1 MKQISRPQRLARVQL
16 GMALIECLMAMLI
29 FSFGLLGLA
38 GLEARVMNFSVD
50 SENRSRAAVFASEIS
65 SQMWL
70 NGTVAPTTPEYNA
83 LLTKVNDM
91 SQGGL
96 PSGTVTVAAPAVLP
110 PGTTNVR
117 NITITWQETADA
129 TPSQLTTQVILP

>member
-1 MKQISRPQRLARVQL
+1 MKQISRRPSIARAQD

-29 FSFGLLGLA
+29 FSFGLLGLL

-83 LLTKVNDM
+83 LIAKVNDM

-96 PSGTVTVAAPAVLP
+96 PSGTVTVAAPAVPP
-110 PGTTNVR
+110 PGTTNVT
-117 NITITWQETADA
+117 NITITWQETSDA

>member
-1 MKQISRPQRLARVQL
+1 MKQISRRLRLARTQH

-29 FSFGLLGLA
+29 FSFGLLGLL

-83 LLTKVNDM
+83 LLAKVNDM

-96 PSGTVTVAAPAVLP
+96 PSGTVTVAAPAVPP
-110 PGTTNVR
+110 PGTTNVT

>member
-1 MKQISRPQRLARVQL
+1 MKQFSRPQRIARAQR

-29 FSFGLLGLA
+29 FSFGLLGLL

-70 NGTVAPTTPEYNA
+70 NGTVAPATPEYTA
-83 LLTKVNDM
+83 LLSKVNDM

-96 PSGTVTVAAPAVLP
+96 PSGTVTVAPPAVLP
-110 PGTTNVR
+110 PGTTNVT
-117 NITITWQETADA
+117 NITITWQETSDA
-129 TPSQLTTQVILP
+129 TLSQLTTQVILP